1 MTAFL
6 SRIKLFIFVL
16 LDKLRSYLLQQVSKI
31 SNFITLTQEMS
42 KQQHTNSSDLGCSKN
57 MQLASAKNSE
67 KSWQRLERD
76 VKDLLLSCIGKCPI
90 NTCCSLF
97 CVSAVFV
104 CLKKKKKKSFLYKI
118 LYKSFLQKTRIYSW
132 FYTKGPKHTRFKYLQ
147 HVWAQ
152 LLIYF

>member
-1 MTAFL
+1 M
-6 SRIKLFIFVL
+6 S
-16 LDKLRSYLLQQVSKI
+16 LDKLKSYLLQQVSKI

-67 KSWQRLERD
+67 KSWYRLERD

-104 CLKKKKKKSFLYKI
+104 CLKEERKKSF
-118 LYKSFLQKTRIYSW
+118 F
-132 FYTKGPKHTRFKYLQ
+132 TKFFTKVFFRKPEFSRGSTPKVLSIQGSSICSMCGHNY
-147 HVWAQ
+147 
-152 LLIYF
+152 